1 MCGVEARGQ
10 AFTRAL
16 PRSAA
21 RPLPSPAGAIP
32 LAPPPW
38 RRTLHAGAP
47 VLPLR
52 SAICPVLSR
61 TAVASVVFEGSNTVR
76 TDLAAL
82 IPPLV
87 MAAAFI
93 AGVIALLRSEIAP
106 RRRRRRGDSQLPSA
120 TGSEMKH
127 GQIPSGRQNGDGE
140 DGSADNSAN

>member
-1 MCGVEARGQ
+1 
-10 AFTRAL
+10 
-16 PRSAA
+16 
-21 RPLPSPAGAIP
+21 
-32 LAPPPW
+32 
-38 RRTLHAGAP
+38 
-47 VLPLR
+47 
-52 SAICPVLSR
+52 
-61 TAVASVVFEGSNTVR
+61 VR

-87 MAAAFI
+87 IAAAFI